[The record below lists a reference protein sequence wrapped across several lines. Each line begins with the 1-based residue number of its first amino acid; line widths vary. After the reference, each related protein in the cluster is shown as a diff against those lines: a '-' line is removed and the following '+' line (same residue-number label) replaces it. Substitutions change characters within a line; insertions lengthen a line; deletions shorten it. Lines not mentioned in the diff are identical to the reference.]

1 VAALDEASRTA
12 RELPLPKCGNPVMAE
27 LASVPVVALSGISR
41 RFGAVQALRGVDLA
55 VNAGE
60 CIGLVGH
67 NGAGKSTLMFILA
80 GVLSPDQGEFRV
92 GGERRLNSTWAAP
105 PAGVRCV
112 FQELSLCPNLTV
124 AENAR
129 IFHHGLSGRG
139 WRRRAAA
146 MMTRQLDEIF
156 PGHGIRPSDRL
167 GDLAIGRRQM
177 VEIARAF
184 ASEDLRVVILDEPT
198 SALDDEATQQ
208 LLDFV
213 RRKVA
218 GGLSVILISHILR
231 EVLSVADRVL
241 VMRDGRIVADRPN
254 AGLTSADLVADM
266 GHVAP
271 VAEAAAAA
279 RDPRHAGKRC
289 VSLDLPGPVA
299 PLNGHFGEIVGL
311 AGLSGQGQTS
321 ALLSLMR
328 GAGGRAAGRLAFVA
342 GDRQSDGIFPLWSIT
357 RNLTACS
364 LRALRRH
371 LLLNSALVAQ
381 MTETWRKR
389 VDIRGAA
396 MDQGIL
402 NLSGGNQQ
410 KVLFAR
416 ALASDARIVLMDDP
430 MRGVDVG
437 TKMEVYRLIR
447 EEARSGRCFLWY
459 TTETEELKNCDRVY
473 VFRAGAIVAELSG
486 NDINEAKVLE
496 ASFHS

>member
-1 VAALDEASRTA
+1 
-12 RELPLPKCGNPVMAE
+12 MADSF
-27 LASVPVVALSGISR
+27 SVPVVALSGISR

-55 VNAGE
+55 VSAGE
-60 CIGLVGH
+60 CVGLVGH

-80 GVLSPDQGEFRV
+80 GVLSPDEGEFRV
-92 GGERRLNSTWAAP
+92 AGELRPNRTWAGP

-129 IFHHGLSGRG
+129 IFHHGLSGWG

-146 MMTRQLDEIF
+146 MMMQHLDEIF

-167 GDLAIGRRQM
+167 ADLAIGRRQM

-184 ASEDLRVVILDEPT
+184 ASEDPRLVILDEPT

-241 VMRDGRIVADRPN
+241 VMRDGCIVADRPKV
-254 AGLTSADLVADM
+254 GLTRADLVAAM

-271 VAEAAAAA
+271 VQEASAAATDA
-279 RDPRHAGKRC
+279 RGAGERC
-289 VSLDLPGPVA
+289 ISLDLPGPVA
-299 PLNGHFGEIVGL
+299 PLTAHFGEIVGL
-311 AGLSGQGQTS
+311 AGLSGQGQTR
-321 ALLSLMR
+321 ALLSLMH
-328 GAGGRAAGRLAFVA
+328 GAGERVAGVAGRLAFVP
-342 GDRQSDGIFPLWSIT
+342 GDRQSDGIFPLWSIA
-357 RNLTACS
+357 RNLTARS
-364 LRALRRH
+364 LRALRRG
-371 LLLNSALVAQ
+371 LLLDSVLMARLV
-381 MTETWRKR
+381 ETWRRR
-389 VDIRGAA
+389 VDILGAS

-437 TKMEVYRLIR
+437 TKTEVYRLIR
-447 EEARSGRCFLWY
+447 EEARGGRCFLWY

-473 VFRAGAIVAELSG
+473 VFRAGAVVAELG
-486 NDINEAKVLE
+486 GDDINEAKVLE
-496 ASFHS
+496 ASFRT